1 MADTP
6 PPSSPSPPPSLF
18 FAGLLCRC
26 PRCGQGA
33 LFQGYIRVRETCSV
47 CGENLAALEQGDG
60 PAVFVITI
68 MGFLVVGLALL
79 VEIRYAPPLW
89 VHALL
94 WLPLILGG
102 ALGLLRPL
110 KAIMVGIH
118 YRYRKGDVERG

>member
-1 MADTP
+1 M
-6 PPSSPSPPPSLF
+6 
-18 FAGLLCRC
+18 
-26 PRCGQGA
+26 
-33 LFQGYIRVRETCSV
+33 FQGYIRVRETCSV
-47 CGENLAALEQGDG
+47 CGENLAPLEQGDG

-89 VHALL
+89 VHVLL